1 MSALAFA
8 PSVYKPLFPLF
19 STSTTYKIIA
29 NRKSRTRVSVHSSLT
44 PQAISSDPFV
54 LELAETLEDSLPS
67 SSSPPLPLLKL
78 REASSESLL
87 STPWP
92 SRKDEPFRFTD
103 ISFIRQSEIRPV
115 SQILDPSLLLGISV
129 DTQFPYLA
137 IVDGHLVKSMSN
149 LSELPKGVFVGCL
162 SELTST
168 SIIEEVS
175 DVVCNLDSKDL
186 FWSINGIG
194 APDLTV
200 IYVPE
205 GCRVEIPIHLA
216 YFSIEGGNEGSKT
229 MYVSNP
235 RVLLLVEKEGEI
247 DIIEEFSTTDGN
259 KCYWT
264 NSALEVVIREGGK
277 VRHSYIQNQSL
288 SAAHTKWTS
297 VQQVNDLFLPFPFSV
312 QDRYFK
318 SL

>member
-1 MSALAFA
+1 MTGLAFA
-8 PSVYKPLFPLF
+8 PPLYKPVFPFF
-19 STSTTYKIIA
+19 STFTAYKVIA
-29 NRKSRTRVSVHSSLT
+29 NRKCRTRVQVRSSLT

-67 SSSPPLPLLKL
+67 SPSPPLPLLKL

-103 ISFIRQSEIRPV
+103 ISFIRQSKILPV
-115 SQILDPSLLLGISV
+115 SKISDPSRLIGISV
-129 DTQFPYLA
+129 DSQFPYLA

-149 LSELPKGVFVGCL
+149 FSELPKGVFVGSL

-168 SIIEEVS
+168 SIIEKVS
-175 DVVCNLDSKDL
+175 EFVCNFDDGDL

-200 IYVPE
+200 VYVPE
-205 GCRVEIPIHLA
+205 GCRVENPIHFT
-216 YFSIEGGNEGSKT
+216 YFSIESGNEGSKT
-229 MYVSNP
+229 MHVSNP
-235 RVLLLVEKEGEI
+235 RVLLLVEKGGEI
-247 DIIEEFSTTDGN
+247 DIVEEFSTNDGN

-264 NSALEVVIREGGK
+264 NSALEVVIKEGGK
-277 VRHSYIQNQSL
+277 VRHSYIQTQSL
-288 SAAHTKWTS
+288 SAAHIKWTS
-297 VQQVNDLFLPFPFSV
+297 VRQVNDLFLYSFPFSIR
-312 QDRYFK
+312 DH